1 MASLALVDTCNNF
14 AGVTPFDELKSV
26 KKFTSRKTAVT
37 RIWEALARISP
48 DGAHRRPISSAWTS
62 ERSHRSDRSGRC

>member
-26 KKFTSRKTAVT
+26 KKFTSRKTVVT
-37 RIWEALARISP
+37 RIWESLARISP
-48 DGAHRRPISSAWTS
+48 DGAQQAADVFGLDFRAQSSK
-62 ERSHRSDRSGRC
+62 R